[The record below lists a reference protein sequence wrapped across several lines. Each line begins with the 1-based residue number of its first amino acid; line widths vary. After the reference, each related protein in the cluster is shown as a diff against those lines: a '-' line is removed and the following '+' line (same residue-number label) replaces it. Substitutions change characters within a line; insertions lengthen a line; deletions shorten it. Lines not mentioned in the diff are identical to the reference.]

1 MQDPDVAHVFLLAG
15 QSNMAG
21 RGGVV
26 PHADGFGKY
35 FDVAARAAVDAV
47 ACPCNVT
54 RWSAAGQWEPAQEPM
69 HKDID
74 TGCAQRAMELR
85 LRRNARHMRG
95 WCTRKRY
102 ARLPTSMQGSDAY
115 AVQTAL
121 FHHTL
126 SEMVSAT
133 T

>member
-26 PHADGFGKY
+26 PQADGFGKY
-35 FDVAARAAVDAV
+35 FDIAACASVDAV

-54 RWSAAGQWEPAQEPM
+54 RWSAAGVWEPAQEPM

-74 TGCAQRAMELR
+74 TGYAQQAIRLPLR
-85 LRRNARHMRG
+85 HVARCMHS
-95 WCTRKRY
+95 WCTCER
-102 ARLPTSMQGSDAY
+102 
-115 AVQTAL
+115 
-121 FHHTL
+121 
-126 SEMVSAT
+126 
-133 T
+133 